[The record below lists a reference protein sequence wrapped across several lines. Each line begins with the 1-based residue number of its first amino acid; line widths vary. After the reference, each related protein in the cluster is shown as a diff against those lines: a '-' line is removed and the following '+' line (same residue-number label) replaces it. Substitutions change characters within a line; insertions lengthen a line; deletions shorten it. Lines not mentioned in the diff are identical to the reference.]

1 MLWVWF
7 IFLIGEVLF
16 PLMVKKSHNLCSFL
30 VNVMSYFNWKGR
42 FSLLLLVSS
51 NVIKVA
57 WMWMML
63 ADGFHTPHTDISLC
77 GVKDEA
83 LPSHEDTTHSASQN
97 TFPHPSITLC
107 CLQPKVVYDLSWPN
121 TTMCRWPSNLWKRYF
136 LIFQILNL

>member
-7 IFLIGEVLF
+7 IFYREVFF

-30 VNVMSYFNWKGR
+30 VNVMSYFNWKAR
-42 FSLLLLVSS
+42 FRLLLLVSS

-107 CLQPKVVYDLSWPN
+107 CLLPKVVYDL
-121 TTMCRWPSNLWKRYF
+121 TWPSEWRYHQCW
-136 LIFQILNL
+136 LLCD